1 MVGLV
6 ANHAQ
11 LSDTLLEVGCGHGH
25 DAVELAK
32 LGHRVVATDISKTA
46 VGQAFNLAR
55 EQGVS
60 LDCLVMDVFN
70 RSLLGQTIDV
80 VYEKGVLHTFFDAT
94 SRAAYIDAVSE
105 LIPEGG
111 LWISVS
117 GSDQSVDPEDDPDT
131 HAYPRLSSLILSN
144 PQGPGSRFL
153 RSLRES
159 TALGVNELS
168 RRGTALCGD
177 GRGLSSR
184 ASRSCTGH
192 LHRPDLEVSRSARIP
207 RPANPGAAAL
217 TA

>member
-1 MVGLV
+1 MKGQLIHNWEERYRTGDHPWEDSQPSHALVGLV

-32 LGHRVVATDISKTA
+32 LGHRVLDTDISKTA

-131 HAYPRLSSLILSN
+131 HAYPRLKLSDIVE
-144 PQGPGSRFL
+144 P
-153 RSLRES
+153 
-159 TALGVNELS
+159 
-168 RRGTALCGD
+168 
-177 GRGLSSR
+177 SR
-184 ASRSCTGH
+184 AWF
-192 LHRPDLEVSRSARIP
+192 EVVEVTQGVYGVGGQRAFKTWNCVMRRRAR
-207 RPANPGAAAL
+207 
-217 TA
+217 TVF